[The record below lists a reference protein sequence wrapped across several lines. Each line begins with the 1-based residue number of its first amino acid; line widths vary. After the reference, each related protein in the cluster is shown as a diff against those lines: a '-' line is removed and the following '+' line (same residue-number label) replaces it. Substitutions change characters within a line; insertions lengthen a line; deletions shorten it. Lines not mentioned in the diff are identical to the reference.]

1 MAGIEENKKLAL
13 AKIIDPMGKE
23 ELKVLKFYVG
33 LLDKID
39 DPDAWYAFRKMISD
53 SAHHLVLDVEMLM
66 HLMPEPREAKET
78 PRSELIDLM
87 RDLDWAEEYEKEAL
101 RMYNEALPE
110 VEDPYM
116 KGTVRWIR
124 DEEIRHVKIVR
135 ELKTLVEKKMA
146 KAKKG

>member
-1 MAGIEENKKLAL
+1 
-13 AKIIDPMGKE
+13 
-23 ELKVLKFYVG
+23 
-33 LLDKID
+33 
-39 DPDAWYAFRKMISD
+39 
-53 SAHHLVLDVEMLM
+53 
-66 HLMPEPREAKET
+66 
-78 PRSELIDLM
+78 M